1 MNDEVEITLLQDE
14 VEISEPLVADYILP
28 TASATTLGG
37 VKIGNNLS
45 ISSNGV
51 LSVPKA
57 TDSSLGVVQAGEGI
71 SIDSNGVISANGD
84 GYVLPEATKNTL
96 GGVYVDDALSTS
108 SAHPVQ
114 NSVVSLSIASLYG
127 DLNTLDGN
135 LDDLD
140 LAVGNLSTTVGN
152 FSTTINNMSDDI
164 SDNATNIQTNADD
177 IVALG
182 QRCTDI
188 EGDVTALGNGATEMS
203 GNLDTLLT
211 TVDETI
217 PYGDIDNQ
225 VWTNGNI
232 RIEGKGKIAFVYIS
246 LEGNLT
252 IAGGA
257 NEIIYTIADDDLKPL
272 YLAQGVLLTDDGVLQ
287 CQIATS
293 GNIRL
298 FNISSSSIS
307 LTKLIGNIP
316 IVLN

>member
-37 VKIGNNLS
+37 VKIGDNLS

-114 NSVVSLSIASLYG
+114 NSVVSLSIASLS
-127 DLNTLDGN
+127 DNLNTLDGN
-135 LDDLD
+135 VDNLD

-164 SDNATNIQTNADD
+164 SDNTTNIQTNADD

-182 QRCTDI
+182 QRCTNI

-203 GNLDTLLT
+203 GNLDTLMT
-211 TVDETI
+211 TVEETVS
-217 PYGDIDNQ
+217 YTDIANY
-225 VWTNGNI
+225 WTAGNVTI
-232 RIEGKGKIAFVYIS
+232 FGKGKVAFVNFD
-246 LEGNLT
+246 LEGSLT
-252 IAGGA
+252 INAGSYE
-257 NEIIYTIADDDLKPL
+257 NVFEITDDDLKPKYPMEGIL
-272 YLAQGVLLTDDGVLQ
+272 ITDAGILKVS
-287 CQIATS
+287 AFTS
-293 GNIRL
+293 GIFRAYNL
-298 FNISSSSIS
+298 SSSNIT
-307 LTKLIGNIP
+307 LTTLSGNIP
-316 IVLN
+316 IILN